1 MAQLDVQEKKTT
13 SWWVWAMLLVGLLIL
28 GIFLYQR
35 SQRNDARTTAEKSK
49 TVAPTE
55 SYTTGTTATTSGAVA
70 VNTDD
75 NDDDA
80 FRRREERRRNEER
93 NRDEDRKWYEID
105 FNAPKL
111 TFREIGQRGIV
122 VRGREDY
129 TIFSM
134 DETILFDTDQS
145 AIRENAAE
153 ELQQVAKS
161 LNNRYKDRDIRV
173 YGYTDSEG
181 SEAYNLRLAAARA
194 NAVRDW
200 LIRDGNIDAARITVH
215 PVGEVKPLIDSDS
228 EKAQARHRR
237 VDIVATRE

>member
-129 TIFSM
+129 TIFS
-134 DETILFDTDQS
+134 
-145 AIRENAAE
+145 
-153 ELQQVAKS
+153 
-161 LNNRYKDRDIRV
+161 
-173 YGYTDSEG
+173 
-181 SEAYNLRLAAARA
+181 
-194 NAVRDW
+194 
-200 LIRDGNIDAARITVH
+200 
-215 PVGEVKPLIDSDS
+215 
-228 EKAQARHRR
+228 
-237 VDIVATRE
+237 